1 MTREALKAAIKHAQ
15 ERLNAAQA
23 AYDDFDQAAENN
35 VFESLEAAEALEDAL
50 SNRAFQDCEGAGNC
64 GANVYEQ
71 EFMVGDVVY
80 VATLECEYNRHDKTY
95 YYLDGSEFS
104 IKEKGAN

>member
-1 MTREALKAAIKHAQ
+1 MTVTRESLKAEIDIAQ
-15 ERLNAAQA
+15 KALGVAQT
-23 AYDDFDQAAENN
+23 AYDAFNQATENN

-50 SNRAFQDCEGAGNC
+50 SDRAFQDCEGAGNC

-104 IKEKGAN
+104 IRPK